1 MVKQADKMSSPVHS
15 ILPERL
21 KILVAL
27 KALLQTLLFADLF
40 AIHLRIL
47 AMEEC

>member
-1 MVKQADKMSSPVHS
+1 MVKQDDKMNGPVHS
-15 ILPERL
+15 ILPEWL
-21 KILVAL
+21 KIVAL

-47 AMEEC
+47 AMKEC